1 MLRHKALNLK
11 MLFASTLPLGLA
23 LAGSVLLWAC
33 EDAADNTAATTTI
46 PGDTTSA
53 SDTATAD
60 SSASDT
66 KASDAKADV
75 VKPPCKPWDL
85 PVDWNC
91 PADTHCGYD
100 ESDKIACVANG
111 EHAVGEDCAD
121 GKGCKI
127 GMCVTSQNGKSAC
140 APYCTSV
147 AHCESSGC
155 NKIVDKIYSVCDMAK
170 YEPCSPL
177 APKCEA
183 KQGCY
188 LVSGGFGCATAG
200 STPAGEV
207 CTQNTDCLP
216 GLHCAGAAGGA
227 KGYCRKICS
236 LTAPTGCD
244 DVTTACSKLSSS
256 AGYCEY

>member
-1 MLRHKALNLK
+1 MLRSKILQFH
-11 MLFASTLPLGLA
+11 TLSA
-23 LAGSVLLWAC
+23 SVLLFGLAVAGC
-33 EDAADNTAATTTI
+33 EDDASA
-46 PGDTTSA
+46 TSA
-53 SDTATAD
+53 SSDASVSD
-60 SSASDT
+60 SAVGDSVSKSDSAST
-66 KASDAKADV
+66 TVSASSDAKADV
-75 VKPPCKPWDL
+75 TKPPCKPWDL
-85 PVDWNC
+85 PADWNC

-100 ESDKIACVANG
+100 ENDKIACVANG
-111 EHAVGEDCAD
+111 EHGVGEDCAD

-127 GMCVTSQNGKSAC
+127 GMCVTAQNGKSAC

-147 AHCESSGC
+147 AHCDSNSC
-155 NKIVDKIYSVCDMAK
+155 NKIVDKIYSVCDMAT
-170 YEPCSPL
+170 YVSCNPL

-200 STPAGEV
+200 TKPAGEV
-207 CTQNTDCLP
+207 CTQSTDCLP

-227 KGYCRKICS
+227 KGYCRKLCS

-256 AGYCEY
+256 VGYCEY